1 MKRFIIIG
9 ATSSIAEHCARLWI
23 AEAPINLTLVGRDAS
38 RTKSIA
44 DDLKVR
50 SPGSAI
56 TVVSGNLVEPDSIQR
71 LVDQILKDGN
81 ADCALIAHGSLADQS
96 ACQQDLA
103 LTAEELSI
111 NGISPVL
118 FAEAIANSMVRAG
131 HGTLGVIGSVA
142 GDRGRKS
149 NYVYGAGKGL
159 ITRYAQGLQHR
170 LAGTGGCRH
179 SDQTRPHPHP
189 NDRTFGRLWT
199 IACRCRQSRRYDC
212 QRHGKATKCRLCSA
226 KMVGYYDDNPPSAA
240 LHLQQDGHLSTKKTV
255 SPDSAVRVT

>member
-50 SPGSAI
+50 SPSSAI

-118 FAEAIANSMVRAG
+118 FAEAIASSMVRAG

-149 NYVYGAGKGL
+149 NYVYGAGKGM
-159 ITRYAQGLQHR
+159 ITRYVQGLQHR
-170 LAGTGGCRH
+170 LAGTEVAVILIKPGPTRTPMTAHLGDSGPSLADVAKVAATIVSGMEKRRNVVYAPRRWWVIMMIIRH
-179 SDQTRPHPHP
+179 LPRFIF
-189 NDRTFGRLWT
+189 N
-199 IACRCRQSRRYDC
+199 
-212 QRHGKATKCRLCSA
+212 
-226 KMVGYYDDNPPSAA
+226 KMDI
-240 LHLQQDGHLSTKKTV
+240 
-255 SPDSAVRVT
+255 

>member
-23 AEAPINLTLVGRDAS
+23 AKAPINLTLVGRDAF

-50 SPGSAI
+50 SPSSAI

-149 NYVYGAGKGL
+149 NYVYGAGKGM
-159 ITRYAQGLQHR
+159 ITRYVQGLQHR
-170 LAGTGGCRH
+170 LAGTEVAVILIKPGPTRTPMTAHLGDSGPSLADVAKVAATIVSGMEKRRSIVYAPRRWWLIMMIIRH
-179 SDQTRPHPHP
+179 LPRFIFD
-189 NDRTFGRLWT
+189 
-199 IACRCRQSRRYDC
+199 
-212 QRHGKATKCRLCSA
+212 
-226 KMVGYYDDNPPSAA
+226 KMDI
-240 LHLQQDGHLSTKKTV
+240 
-255 SPDSAVRVT
+255 

>member
-56 TVVSGNLVEPDSIQR
+56 TVVSGNLVEPESIQR
-71 LVDQILKDGN
+71 LVNQILKDGN

-149 NYVYGAGKGL
+149 NYVYGAGKGM
-159 ITRYAQGLQHR
+159 ITRYVQGLQHR
-170 LAGTGGCRH
+170 LAGTEVAVILIKPGPTRTPMTAHLGDSGPSLADVAKVAATIVSGMEKRRSIVYAPRRWWVIMMIIRH
-179 SDQTRPHPHP
+179 LPRFIFNRMD
-189 NDRTFGRLWT
+189 
-199 IACRCRQSRRYDC
+199 I
-212 QRHGKATKCRLCSA
+212 
-226 KMVGYYDDNPPSAA
+226 
-240 LHLQQDGHLSTKKTV
+240 
-255 SPDSAVRVT
+255 

>member
-118 FAEAIANSMVRAG
+118 FAEAIASSMVRAG

-159 ITRYAQGLQHR
+159 IARYAQGLQHR
-170 LAGTGGCRH
+170 LAGTGVTVTLIKPGPTRTPMTAHLGDSGPSLADVAKVAATIVSGMEKRRNVVYAPRRWWVIMMIIRH
-179 SDQTRPHPHP
+179 LPRFIFNRMD
-189 NDRTFGRLWT
+189 
-199 IACRCRQSRRYDC
+199 I
-212 QRHGKATKCRLCSA
+212 
-226 KMVGYYDDNPPSAA
+226 
-240 LHLQQDGHLSTKKTV
+240 
-255 SPDSAVRVT
+255 

>member
-23 AEAPINLTLVGRDAS
+23 AKAPINLTLVGRDAF

-149 NYVYGAGKGL
+149 NYVYGAGKGM
-159 ITRYAQGLQHR
+159 ITRYVQGLQHR
-170 LAGTGGCRH
+170 LAGTEVAVILIKPGPTRTPMTAHLGDSGPSLADVAKVAATIVSGMEKRRNVIYAPGKWLTIMMIIRH
-179 SDQTRPHPHP
+179 LPRFIFNRMD
-189 NDRTFGRLWT
+189 
-199 IACRCRQSRRYDC
+199 I
-212 QRHGKATKCRLCSA
+212 
-226 KMVGYYDDNPPSAA
+226 
-240 LHLQQDGHLSTKKTV
+240 
-255 SPDSAVRVT
+255 

>member
-23 AEAPINLTLVGRDAS
+23 AKAPINLTLVGRDAS

-56 TVVSGNLVEPDSIQR
+56 TVVSGNLVEPESIQR

-118 FAEAIANSMVRAG
+118 FAEAIASSMVRAG

-149 NYVYGAGKGL
+149 NYVYGAGKGM
-159 ITRYAQGLQHR
+159 ITRYVQGLQHR
-170 LAGTGGCRH
+170 LAGTEVAVILIKPGPTRTPMTAHLGDSGPSLADVAKVAATIVSGMEKRRSIVYAPRRWWVIMMIIRH
-179 SDQTRPHPHP
+179 LPRFIFNRMD
-189 NDRTFGRLWT
+189 
-199 IACRCRQSRRYDC
+199 I
-212 QRHGKATKCRLCSA
+212 
-226 KMVGYYDDNPPSAA
+226 
-240 LHLQQDGHLSTKKTV
+240 
-255 SPDSAVRVT
+255 

>member
-56 TVVSGNLVEPDSIQR
+56 TVVSGNLVEPESIQR
-71 LVDQILKDGN
+71 LVNQILKDGN

-149 NYVYGAGKGL
+149 NYVYGAGKGM
-159 ITRYAQGLQHR
+159 ITRYVQGLQHR
-170 LAGTGGCRH
+170 LAGTEVAVILIKPGPTRTPMTAHLGDSGPSLADVAKVAATIVSGMEKRRSIVYAPRRWWVIMMIIRH
-179 SDQTRPHPHP
+179 LPRFIF
-189 NDRTFGRLWT
+189 N
-199 IACRCRQSRRYDC
+199 
-212 QRHGKATKCRLCSA
+212 
-226 KMVGYYDDNPPSAA
+226 KMDI
-240 LHLQQDGHLSTKKTV
+240 
-255 SPDSAVRVT
+255 

>member
-56 TVVSGNLVEPDSIQR
+56 TVVSGNLVEPESIQR
-71 LVDQILKDGN
+71 LVNQILKDGN

-149 NYVYGAGKGL
+149 NYVYGAGKGM
-159 ITRYAQGLQHR
+159 ITRYVQGLQHR
-170 LAGTGGCRH
+170 LAGTEIAVILIKPGPTRTPMTAHLGDSGPSLADVAKVAATIVSGMEKRRNVVYAPRRWWVIMMIIRH
-179 SDQTRPHPHP
+179 LPRFIF
-189 NDRTFGRLWT
+189 N
-199 IACRCRQSRRYDC
+199 
-212 QRHGKATKCRLCSA
+212 
-226 KMVGYYDDNPPSAA
+226 KMDI
-240 LHLQQDGHLSTKKTV
+240 
-255 SPDSAVRVT
+255 

>member
-50 SPGSAI
+50 SPSSAI

-118 FAEAIANSMVRAG
+118 FAEAIASSMVRAG

-159 ITRYAQGLQHR
+159 VARYAQGLQHR
-170 LAGTGGCRH
+170 LAGTGVTVTLIKPGPTRTPMTAHLGDSGPSLADVAKVAATIVSGMEKRRSIVYAPRKWWLIMMTIRH
-179 SDQTRPHPHP
+179 LPRFIF
-189 NDRTFGRLWT
+189 DRMD
-199 IACRCRQSRRYDC
+199 I
-212 QRHGKATKCRLCSA
+212 
-226 KMVGYYDDNPPSAA
+226 
-240 LHLQQDGHLSTKKTV
+240 
-255 SPDSAVRVT
+255 

>member
-118 FAEAIANSMVRAG
+118 FAEAIASSMVRAG

-149 NYVYGAGKGL
+149 NYVYGAGKGM
-159 ITRYAQGLQHR
+159 ITRYVQGLQHR
-170 LAGTGGCRH
+170 LAGTEVAVILIKPGPTRTPMTAHLGDSGPSLADVAKVAATIVSGMEKRRSIVYAPRRWWVIMMIIRH
-179 SDQTRPHPHP
+179 LPRFIFNRMD
-189 NDRTFGRLWT
+189 
-199 IACRCRQSRRYDC
+199 I
-212 QRHGKATKCRLCSA
+212 
-226 KMVGYYDDNPPSAA
+226 
-240 LHLQQDGHLSTKKTV
+240 
-255 SPDSAVRVT
+255 

>member
-56 TVVSGNLVEPDSIQR
+56 TVVSGNLVEPESIQR
-71 LVDQILKDGN
+71 LVNQILKDGN

-142 GDRGRKS
+142 GDRGHKS

-159 ITRYAQGLQHR
+159 VARYAQGLQHR
-170 LAGTGGCRH
+170 LAGTGVTVTLIKPGPTRTPMTAHLGDSGPSLADVAKVAATIVSGMEKRRNVVYAPRRWWVIMMVIRH
-179 SDQTRPHPHP
+179 LPRFIF
-189 NDRTFGRLWT
+189 N
-199 IACRCRQSRRYDC
+199 
-212 QRHGKATKCRLCSA
+212 
-226 KMVGYYDDNPPSAA
+226 KMDI
-240 LHLQQDGHLSTKKTV
+240 
-255 SPDSAVRVT
+255 

>member
-50 SPGSAI
+50 SPSSAI

-71 LVDQILKDGN
+71 LVDQILKHGN

-118 FAEAIANSMVRAG
+118 FAEAIASSMVRAG

-149 NYVYGAGKGL
+149 NYVYGAGKGM

-170 LAGTGGCRH
+170 LAGTGVTVTLIKPGPTRTPMTAHLGDSGPSLADVAKVAATIVSGMEKRRNVVYAPRRWWVIMMIIRH
-179 SDQTRPHPHP
+179 LPRFIF
-189 NDRTFGRLWT
+189 N
-199 IACRCRQSRRYDC
+199 
-212 QRHGKATKCRLCSA
+212 
-226 KMVGYYDDNPPSAA
+226 KMDI
-240 LHLQQDGHLSTKKTV
+240 
-255 SPDSAVRVT
+255 

>member
-1 MKRFIIIG
+1 MERFIIIG

-56 TVVSGNLVEPDSIQR
+56 TVVSGNLVEPESIQR
-71 LVDQILKDGN
+71 LVNQILKDGN

-159 ITRYAQGLQHR
+159 IARYAQGLQHR
-170 LAGTGGCRH
+170 LAGTGVTVTLIKPGPTRTPMTAHLGDSGPSLADVAKVAATIVSGMEKRRNVVYAPRRWWVIMMIIRH
-179 SDQTRPHPHP
+179 LPRFIFNRMD
-189 NDRTFGRLWT
+189 
-199 IACRCRQSRRYDC
+199 I
-212 QRHGKATKCRLCSA
+212 
-226 KMVGYYDDNPPSAA
+226 
-240 LHLQQDGHLSTKKTV
+240 
-255 SPDSAVRVT
+255 

>member
-23 AEAPINLTLVGRDAS
+23 AKAPINLTLVGRDAF

-56 TVVSGNLVEPDSIQR
+56 TVVSGNLVEPESIQR

-149 NYVYGAGKGL
+149 NYVYGAGKGM
-159 ITRYAQGLQHR
+159 ITRYVQGLQHR
-170 LAGTGGCRH
+170 LAGTEVAVILIKPGPTRTPMTAHLGDSGPSLADVAKVAATIVSGMEKRRSIVYAPRRWWLIMMIIRH
-179 SDQTRPHPHP
+179 LPRFIFNRMD
-189 NDRTFGRLWT
+189 
-199 IACRCRQSRRYDC
+199 I
-212 QRHGKATKCRLCSA
+212 
-226 KMVGYYDDNPPSAA
+226 
-240 LHLQQDGHLSTKKTV
+240 
-255 SPDSAVRVT
+255 

>member
-50 SPGSAI
+50 SPSSAI

-159 ITRYAQGLQHR
+159 VARYAQGLQHR
-170 LAGTGGCRH
+170 LAGTGVTVTLIKPGPTRTPMTAHLGDSGPSLADVAKVAATIVSGMEKRRNVVYAPRRWWVIMMIIRH
-179 SDQTRPHPHP
+179 LPRFIF
-189 NDRTFGRLWT
+189 DRMD
-199 IACRCRQSRRYDC
+199 I
-212 QRHGKATKCRLCSA
+212 
-226 KMVGYYDDNPPSAA
+226 
-240 LHLQQDGHLSTKKTV
+240 
-255 SPDSAVRVT
+255 

>member
-56 TVVSGNLVEPDSIQR
+56 TVVSGNLVEPESIQR
-71 LVDQILKDGN
+71 LVNQILKDGN

-159 ITRYAQGLQHR
+159 IARYAQGLQHR
-170 LAGTGGCRH
+170 LAGTGVTVTLIKPGPTRTPMTAHLGDSGPSLADVAKVAATIVSGMEKRRNVVYAPRRWWVIMMIIRH
-179 SDQTRPHPHP
+179 LPRFIFNRMD
-189 NDRTFGRLWT
+189 
-199 IACRCRQSRRYDC
+199 I
-212 QRHGKATKCRLCSA
+212 
-226 KMVGYYDDNPPSAA
+226 
-240 LHLQQDGHLSTKKTV
+240 
-255 SPDSAVRVT
+255 